1 MPGYTVGYD
10 VSCLVDQPLTG
21 VGYHTL
27 HLVRGLLALEDG
39 PAVRLFASS
48 AKAAPALLADLGA
61 AADGLQM
68 VRWPTRLKLN
78 LWLRL
83 GWPGIERFTGP
94 VDIAHGAFHLTPAS
108 RCARRMVTVHDLSCL
123 RFPAVHTASSR
134 MLHARLLRHAVCHAD
149 AIIAVSQNTRADLI
163 QLLGADPARV
173 YVVPNGVCLGE
184 FAAPF
189 PTATLA
195 AAKAKFGIGR
205 RYLLHL
211 GTLEPRKNLE
221 RLIEAY
227 AAVRATAP
235 DCPQLV
241 LAGAKGWLY
250 DAVFDAIARLGLG
263 GAVIH
268 MGHVTR
274 EEAVALLRGAEG
286 LAYPS
291 LYEGFGLPV
300 LEAMAA
306 RTPVLTSNT
315 SSLPEVVGGCG
326 LLVDP
331 EDVDAIAAG
340 LERLVTDRAHM
351 EVLAARGRER
361 AAQFTWDASA
371 RALDQVYRTLLGEG
385 A

>member
-10 VSCLVDQPLTG
+10 VSCLADQPLTG

-27 HLVRGLLALEDG
+27 HLVRALLALEDG

-48 AKAAPALLADLGA
+48 AKAAPALLGELGA
-61 AADGLQM
+61 AADGFTF
-68 VRWPTRLKLN
+68 VRCPTRLKLN

-94 VDIAHGAFHLTPAS
+94 VDIAHGTFHLTPAS
-108 RCARRMVTVHDLSCL
+108 RCARRVVTVHDLACL
-123 RFPAVHTASSR
+123 RLPDAHTAESR
-134 MLHARLLRHAVCHAD
+134 AQHERLLRHAVDHAD
-149 AIIAVSQNTRADLI
+149 ALIAVSQNTREDLI
-163 QLLGADPARV
+163 ALLGAAPERV
-173 YVVPNGVCLGE
+173 HVVPNGVCLAE
-184 FAAPF
+184 FMGSF
-189 PTATLA
+189 PSEVLA
-195 AAKAKFGIGR
+195 AAKEKFGMGG

-211 GTLEPRKNLE
+211 GTLEPRKNLV

-250 DAVFDAIARLGLG
+250 DEVFETIARLGLG
-263 GAVIH
+263 GAVVH
-268 MGHVTR
+268 TGHVTR
-274 EEAVALLRGAEG
+274 EEVVALLRGAEG

-306 RTPVLTSNT
+306 GTPVLTSNT
-315 SSLPEVVGGCG
+315 SSLPEVVGDCG

-331 EDVDAIAAG
+331 EDVAALAAG
-340 LERLVTDRAHM
+340 LDRLVTDRAHV
-351 EVLAARGRER
+351 EALAVRGRER
-361 AAQFTWDASA
+361 AAQFTWGASA
-371 RALDQVYRTLLGEG
+371 RALDQVYRTLLGG
-385 A
+385 AS